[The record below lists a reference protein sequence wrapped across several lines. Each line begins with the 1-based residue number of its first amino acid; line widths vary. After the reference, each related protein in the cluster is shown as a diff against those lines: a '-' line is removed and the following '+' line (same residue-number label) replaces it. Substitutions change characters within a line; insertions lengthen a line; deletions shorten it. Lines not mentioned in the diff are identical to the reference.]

1 MLIHMCGA
9 SEILVEL
16 TLSSE
21 LPGEVLDWL
30 HRPYIKSQCVCGPFG
45 TNNIEWRIFMLC
57 RLWLQRFH
65 NLFET
70 RYHRFLAVA
79 TKDRI
84 FDQNLF
90 YMGGPWSHWGLRLLS
105 AIAYTFII
113 HVKTSFCSWVPSN
126 IRNLCVWIDLNLS
139 SKQAHI
145 DFGDNLFLQIVGSG
159 ILISYIC
166 IFSIT

>member
-1 MLIHMCGA
+1 VFHL
-9 SEILVEL
+9 EL
-16 TLSSE
+16 TTLSEESSCCASY
-21 LPGEVLDWL
+21 GF
-30 HRPYIKSQCVCGPFG
+30 K
-45 TNNIEWRIFMLC
+45 
-57 RLWLQRFH
+57 RFH

-79 TKDRI
+79 TKDII

-90 YMGGPWSHWGLRLLS
+90 YMGGSWSHWGLSLLS
-105 AIAYTFII
+105 AIAYTLII
-113 HVKTSFCSWVPSN
+113 HVKTSFCSWVLSNIRNLCVNWSFCSWVPSN

-145 DFGDNLFLQIVGSG
+145 DFGDNLFLRTVRSG